1 MDCGAAGG
9 IHRLLPRLQ
18 YARSSGEVVN
28 VQDIITSSSNPQVRH
43 YCLLRD
49 KARQRREEGL
59 FAGEGIRLFTDAP
72 DRFIERVFVSESLL
86 QELQAAS
93 EHSFGHTA
101 ASAAKDLQIGN
112 ARGRQEAARVYPHP
126 GEAARLL
133 EKITDLPFTVL
144 SDELMKK
151 TADTKTPQGI
161 LFIARQPSWTER
173 DVLGEKPL
181 LLLTEDLQDPGNLGT
196 IFRTAEAAGC
206 TGLIMNRG
214 TVDLFNPKTVRAT
227 MSAVFRQP
235 FLYVE
240 DLQEELRS
248 LQKSGVAVYAAHLK
262 GERYYD
268 APDYR
273 GACGFLIGN
282 EGNGLQEAT
291 ADLAAEKILIPM
303 EGRIESLNAAVS
315 ASILMY
321 EAQRQRRHG

>member
-1 MDCGAAGG
+1 M
-9 IHRLLPRLQ
+9 Q
-18 YARSSGEVVN
+18 E
-28 VQDIITSSSNPQVRH
+28 IITSSSNPQVKH

-59 FAGEGIRLFTDAP
+59 FAGEGIRLFMDAP
-72 DRFIERVFVSESLL
+72 ERFIERVFVSESLL
-86 QELQAAS
+86 QELRDS
-93 EHSFGHTA
+93 SH
-101 ASAAKDLQIGN
+101 
-112 ARGRQEAARVYPHP
+112 GRQEAARIHP
-126 GEAARLL
+126 LPEEAPKLL
-133 EKITDLPFTVL
+133 EKITDFPFTVL
-144 SDELMKK
+144 SDELMRK

-161 LFIARQPSWTER
+161 LFTARQPSWTLE
-173 DVLGEKPL
+173 DVLGKNPL

-206 TGLIMNRG
+206 TGLIMNKG

-248 LQKSGVAVYAAHLK
+248 LQKKGVAVYAAHLK